1 MDKSSDQ
8 PRIIAVDC
16 CKHVIETLNN
26 VPSAQLLSIANTEAK
41 DLSPRAE
48 VDLIAVGIAAR
59 YPVRRLFI
67 SQLRAI
73 YPNVP
78 ILVLRR
84 EVISPGAADEWI
96 RGEFV
101 LSDQSA
107 NGSDYK
113 MVAALRKVMPF
124 PSCEHLQKNQNY
136 DTVRTLIALLSK
148 KYSDPELDLTSAA
161 RKIAVSPKRLSQ
173 ILNQDVGVSFR
184 NLLRQVR
191 IEQAKRML
199 RTRQYS
205 VKEVAAQVGFTDSHY
220 FSRSFKEFTGQNAR
234 DYQDKTVT
242 L

>member
-8 PRIIAVDC
+8 RRIIAVDC
-16 CKHVIETLNN
+16 CKHVIETLNR
-26 VPSAQLLSIANTEAK
+26 VPSAQLLSVAHTEAK
-41 DLSPRAE
+41 DLSPRSE
-48 VDLIAVGIAAR
+48 VDLIAVGIAR

-67 SQLRAI
+67 SQLRTI

-84 EVISPGAADEWI
+84 EQISPGAADEWI

-101 LSDQSA
+101 LSDQST
-107 NGSDYK
+107 NGSDYE

-124 PSCEHLQKNQNY
+124 PSCEHLRKNQNY
-136 DTVRTLIALLSK
+136 DTVRTLIGLLSE
-148 KYSDPELDLTSAA
+148 KYSDPELDLATAA
-161 RKIAVSPKRLSQ
+161 RKIAVSPKRLSL
-173 ILNQDVGVSFR
+173 ILNQEVGVSFR
-184 NLLRQVR
+184 NLLRHVR
-191 IEQAKRML
+191 LEQAKRML

-205 VKEVAAQVGFTDSHY
+205 VKEVAAHVGFTDSHY

-234 DYQDKTVT
+234 DYQDMTVT